1 MKRPARAYNWK
12 TCSAEDIIMTTLRI
26 RLLLPGVLALFA
38 AGCGSK
44 PQTPAASSS
53 AAPSA
58 AMKRYSM
65 HGKVI
70 SVNASDKSARIDA
83 GEISG
88 WMSAMTM
95 DYPVREAADLAKL
108 TADKIIDATV
118 FVDGDNF
125 WIGEVK
131 VVEAKDAAAASPSD
145 AKK

>member
-1 MKRPARAYNWK
+1 
-12 TCSAEDIIMTTLRI
+12 MTRFQI

-38 AGCGSK
+38 AGCSSK
-44 PQTPAASSS
+44 PEAPAASSS

-58 AMKRYSM
+58 AMKRYSV
-65 HGKVI
+65 HAKVI
-70 SVNASDKSARIDA
+70 SVNASDKSARLDA
-83 GEISG
+83 GEITG

-95 DYPVREAADLAKL
+95 DYPVKDATDLAKL
-108 TADKIIDATV
+108 AADKIIDATV

-131 VVEAKDAAAASPSD
+131 MSEAKDAAPPSPAD